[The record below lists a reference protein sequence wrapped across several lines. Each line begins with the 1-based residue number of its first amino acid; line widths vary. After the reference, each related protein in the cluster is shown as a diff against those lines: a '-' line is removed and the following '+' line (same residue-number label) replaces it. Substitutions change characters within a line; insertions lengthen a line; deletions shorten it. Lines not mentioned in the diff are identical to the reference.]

1 MRAMSSASSR
11 RKAQASKS
19 FLGAVWR
26 LAGNWFTL
34 FDQDVHAEI
43 RAFVAD
49 DDVSFVDSIMYFSTT
64 VGAVR
69 RRPCLPRFAEILP
82 RFADGLRNEGTR
94 IRERHDAPLIGIT
107 RPRKQFITTHDTFI
121 ANPDLGTGDKLGYLV
136 MVFVAKA
143 TMQFGK
149 CHQSPR
155 LLGKQGNF
163 RVARPFDDLSVHHA
177 CVEDE
182 SY

>member
-1 MRAMSSASSR
+1 MRAMSSASSK

-43 RAFVAD
+43 SALVSD
-49 DDVSFVDSIMYFSTT
+49 DDVSFVDSIMYCSTT
-64 VGAVR
+64 EGAVR

-82 RFADGLRNEGTR
+82 RLADRLRNEGAR
-94 IRERHDAPLIGIT
+94 IRERPDAPLIGIACL
-107 RPRKQFITTHDTFI
+107 REQFITTHDTFI
-121 ANPDLGTGDKLGYLV
+121 ANADLGPRDKLGHLVMV
-136 MVFVAKA
+136 MVFVAKP

-149 CHQSPR
+149 IHKSLR
-155 LLGKQGNF
+155 LLG
-163 RVARPFDDLSVHHA
+163 S
-177 CVEDE
+177 
-182 SY
+182 